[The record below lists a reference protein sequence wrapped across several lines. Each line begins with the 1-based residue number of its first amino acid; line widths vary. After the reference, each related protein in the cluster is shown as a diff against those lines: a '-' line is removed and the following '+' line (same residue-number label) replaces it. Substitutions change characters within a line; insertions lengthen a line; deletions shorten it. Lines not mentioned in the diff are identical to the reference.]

1 MVPAPSLHVAGSGPA
16 TLSTSPRCDA
26 ADFHTHPPTPPPSLS
41 LLKPAVQNARLGWTH
56 RAALLWLQPQQGG
69 IELKETKIIS
79 QSSSDGK
86 VSGGCMMEQEE
97 ERLGKPR

>member
-1 MVPAPSLHVAGSGPA
+1 MLQDQALLPSVPLPDVMQLISVLPA
-16 TLSTSPRCDA
+16 
-26 ADFHTHPPTPPPSLS
+26 PPSLS

-79 QSSSDGK
+79 QRSSDGK

>member
-1 MVPAPSLHVAGSGPA
+1 MQLIS
-16 TLSTSPRCDA
+16 
-26 ADFHTHPPTPPPSLS
+26 TPPPSLS

-79 QSSSDGK
+79 QRSSDGK

-97 ERLGKPR
+97 ERLGKAR